1 MKKSAVIYTGF
12 TRNDMK
18 KPLVEF
24 SDFLKLDARAGEI
37 KTADPVENSNKL
49 LELTLDLG
57 EEYGEVTILSGI
69 AKYFSP
75 ETLIGKKVPVIANLA
90 PKPMV
95 GKISNGFILM
105 VDLPGHIPLLIEL
118 PISTPNG
125 SILC

>member
-1 MKKSAVIYTGF
+1 
-12 TRNDMK
+12 MK

-24 SDFLKLDARAGEI
+24 SDFLKLDTRAGEI
-37 KTADPVENSNKL
+37 KTANPVENSNKL

-75 ETLIGKKVPVIANLA
+75 ETLIGKKVPVIANLT

-105 VDLPGHIPLLIEL
+105 VDLPEHIPLLIEL